1 MEVFDEELAQYGIL
15 AKNGKLATK
24 DNKKILKKEHKIIID
39 RVEIEE
45 INFQKL
51 QAEGIKEICIF
62 RSEIKYLYFL
72 KKNTIKID
80 FKVCNFKNHIIAR
93 ELHFENEVIFQ
104 QCIFDAV
111 VDFSKTK
118 FDSRIDFSASVF
130 KEEVR
135 FIGAQFSAEQSD
147 NKTIENNFREVIFEG
162 KTIFDNATFQ
172 ARVSFGN
179 SQFKE
184 EVRFIETQFQ
194 AEQSNNET
202 IENNFGEVIFEGRVS
217 FFKATFKARVCF
229 ALSQF
234 KSEAN
239 FITTEFQANQ
249 NDSGIIENQFLGVV
263 FIGKTI
269 FNHATFQARVSF
281 GLSQFKE
288 EVRFIETQFL
298 AEQNNSK
305 IIEND
310 FREVICEGRASFS
323 NATFQAR
330 VSFGLSQFKSEASF
344 TNTKFQANQND
355 SNIIEKQND
364 NETIENDFREV
375 IFEGRASF
383 SNAIFQAR
391 VSFVVSQFKDEVRF
405 IGTQF
410 LAKQSSNREII
421 ENEFK
426 ETIFKG
432 KVTFD
437 SLVLKAR
444 ISFLLSTFKD
454 ETLFLNINPNNCI
467 FHNVEFNKI
476 NFIHNDDIN
485 VESYVESY
493 VFRNAVFKDAL
504 SFKGMEFERLR
515 FDNVLFN
522 GVVTFSNTKLNTK
535 PQFINC
541 TFSNQFNIEHQY
553 IKYSDKDI
561 ENKINNIQDKNDKFR
576 VLLNLRDLF
585 RKLKSN
591 RIAHHN
597 LIDASELRT
606 QELYARELE
615 LKYKEKKSLREKIER
630 WQLFFYRKLCDH
642 HTDLLKAFHNLLIVI
657 MLFSIFSFALDK
669 FKQPSHIE
677 NDIKYNIVKVD
688 SNENYIFKE
697 HNKTTYNLLSLN
709 IEQESDKFIKNDFVY
724 MIVFLILVLLL
735 LSFNI
740 FTSIYIFGSILYL
753 IFSFLDLLALYT
765 HIAVIVFFVLFA
777 LKFILLDDRQ
787 RYKRGI
793 VVAISYTVCI
803 FTLLVKPSLL
813 LPALGSFLDKDSNAT
828 YPLLLSLSVVYF
840 MFAVLILFSLQ
851 KTARKNSIVPS

>member
-1 MEVFDEELAQYGIL
+1 MEEFDKELAQYGIL
-15 AKNGKLATK
+15 AKNGKLVTK

-72 KKNTIKID
+72 EKNTIKID

-111 VDFSKTK
+111 VDFSKAEFNSK
-118 FDSRIDFSASVF
+118 IDFSASVF

-172 ARVSFGN
+172 ARV
-179 SQFKE
+179 
-184 EVRFIETQFQ
+184 
-194 AEQSNNET
+194 
-202 IENNFGEVIFEGRVS
+202 
-217 FFKATFKARVCF
+217 CF
-229 ALSQF
+229 AL
-234 KSEAN
+234 
-239 FITTEFQANQ
+239 
-249 NDSGIIENQFLGVV
+249 
-263 FIGKTI
+263 
-269 FNHATFQARVSF
+269 
-281 GLSQFKE
+281 
-288 EVRFIETQFL
+288 
-298 AEQNNSK
+298 
-305 IIEND
+305 
-310 FREVICEGRASFS
+310 
-323 NATFQAR
+323 
-330 VSFGLSQFKSEASF
+330 
-344 TNTKFQANQND
+344 
-355 SNIIEKQND
+355 
-364 NETIENDFREV
+364 
-375 IFEGRASF
+375 
-383 SNAIFQAR
+383 
-391 VSFVVSQFKDEVRF
+391 SQFKDEVRF
-405 IGTQF
+405 IRTQF
-410 LAKQSSNREII
+410 LAKQSSNRKII
-421 ENEFK
+421 ENEFR

-432 KVTFD
+432 KVTFG

-467 FHNVEFNKI
+467 FRNVEFNKTK
-476 NFIHNDDIN
+476 FACKTLTN
-485 VESYVESY
+485 VIFCLFQYS
-493 VFRNAVFKDAL
+493 VFKDAL
-504 SFKGMEFERLR
+504 SFEGMEFERLE

-522 GVVTFSNTKLNTK
+522 GVVTFSNTKLNAK

-576 VLLNLRDLF
+576 ALLNLRDLF

-615 LKYKEKKSLREKIER
+615 LKYQENKSLRETIER

-642 HTDLLKAFHNLLIVI
+642 HTDLLLNAKWLLYIV
-657 MLFSIFSFALDK
+657 AL
-669 FKQPSHIE
+669 
-677 NDIKYNIVKVD
+677 Y
-688 SNENYIFKE
+688 
-697 HNKTTYNLLSLN
+697 
-709 IEQESDKFIKNDFVY
+709 
-724 MIVFLILVLLL
+724 VLLL
-735 LSFNI
+735 GKMIWVYPVLIIIFLASIYLCKIKNIWLNLSSITVLIAIVYCPKMIFGFTNL
-740 FTSIYIFGSILYL
+740 FTSNLNYWQNL
-753 IFSFLDLLALYT
+753 ITTVYVV
-765 HIAVIVFFVLFA
+765 VI
-777 LKFILLDDRQ
+777 
-787 RYKRGI
+787 G
-793 VVAISYTVCI
+793 
-803 FTLLVKPSLL
+803 LV
-813 LPALGSFLDKDSNAT
+813 
-828 YPLLLSLSVVYF
+828 
-840 MFAVLILFSLQ
+840 LFSLQ

>member
-15 AKNGKLATK
+15 AKNGKLVTK

-45 INFQKL
+45 INFQTL
-51 QAEGIKEICIF
+51 QEAGIKEICIF

-72 KKNTIKID
+72 EKNTMKID

-93 ELHFENEVIFQ
+93 ELYFKNEVIFQ

-130 KEEVR
+130 KEGVR

-172 ARVSFGN
+172 ARVSFAF
-179 SQFKE
+179 SQF
-184 EVRFIETQFQ
+184 Q
-194 AEQSNNET
+194 
-202 IENNFGEVIFEGRVS
+202 
-217 FFKATFKARVCF
+217 
-229 ALSQF
+229 
-234 KSEAN
+234 SEA
-239 FITTEFQANQ
+239 I
-249 NDSGIIENQFLGVV
+249 
-263 FIGKTI
+263 
-269 FNHATFQARVSF
+269 
-281 GLSQFKE
+281 
-288 EVRFIETQFL
+288 
-298 AEQNNSK
+298 
-305 IIEND
+305 
-310 FREVICEGRASFS
+310 
-323 NATFQAR
+323 
-330 VSFGLSQFKSEASF
+330 F
-344 TNTKFQANQND
+344 TNTKFQAKQND

-375 IFEGRASF
+375 IFKGRTSF
-383 SNAIFQAR
+383 FNATFKAK
-391 VSFVVSQFKDEVRF
+391 VSFGLSQFQEEVRF
-405 IGTQF
+405 IGAQF
-410 LAKQSSNREII
+410 LAEQSNNETI
-421 ENEFK
+421 ENEFR

-432 KVTFD
+432 KVAFD

-444 ISFLLSTFKD
+444 ISFLFSTFKD
-454 ETLFLNINPNNCI
+454 ETFFLNINPNNCI

-476 NFIHNDDIN
+476 NFIHIDDIN
-485 VESYVESY
+485 AESNAESY
-493 VFRNAVFKDAL
+493 VFQNAVFKDAL
-504 SFKGMEFERLR
+504 SFKGIKIERLE

-522 GVVTFSNTKLNTK
+522 SVVTFSNTKLNTK

-576 VLLNLRDLF
+576 ALLNLRDLF

-630 WQLFFYRKLCDH
+630 YQLFFYRKLCDH

-657 MLFSIFSFALDK
+657 MLFGIFSFALDK

-840 MFAVLILFSLQ
+840 MLVVLVLFSLQ